1 MRKKEAKEKIIEP
14 EWVCRETS
22 PEEEEGKRT
31 VIKKWGRKASPII
44 NVENKFQEITF
55 VEKLSDSINAA
66 VEVSETAV
74 GEGYK
79 KAETFVKSKEFKLD
93 IATTKKTTEAV
104 AKGLYRGFGKLV
116 EEVKKAVRESA
127 DDTLREA
134 GRRMVETK
142 RSEEKKKT

>member
-1 MRKKEAKEKIIEP
+1 MRKKEAKGKVIEP

-55 VEKLSDSINAA
+55 VEKLSDSINAV

-74 GEGYK
+74 VAGYK
-79 KAETFVKSKEFKLD
+79 KAETFVKTKEFKRD
-93 IATTKKTTEAV
+93 VEIVKKTTEAV
-104 AKGLYRGFGKLV
+104 ASGLYRGFGKLV
-116 EEVKKAVRESA
+116 AEVKQALKEVRA
-127 DDTLREA
+127 
-134 GRRMVETK
+134 
-142 RSEEKKKT
+142 SEILMEDKDKSE